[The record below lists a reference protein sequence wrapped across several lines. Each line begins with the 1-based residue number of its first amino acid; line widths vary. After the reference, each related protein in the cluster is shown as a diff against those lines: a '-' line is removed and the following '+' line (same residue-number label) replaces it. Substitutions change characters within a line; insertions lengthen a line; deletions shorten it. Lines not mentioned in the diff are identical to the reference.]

1 MKKKVKDPEK
11 DKLTKRIQVRLS
23 KEQYEHIAN
32 LTKATN
38 YNFSTM
44 FRMLSLNSKLVLH
57 SVADKE
63 TITALSKIGVN
74 LNQTVRKINKLNLE
88 NEMAEQLIEINS
100 VILEIRKTIQNLE
113 S

>member
-1 MKKKVKDPEK
+1 
-11 DKLTKRIQVRLS
+11 
-23 KEQYEHIAN
+23 
-32 LTKATN
+32 
-38 YNFSTM
+38 M

-88 NEMAEQLIEINS
+88 NEMAEQLNEINS